1 MSIEDLTKAFW
12 ILNADPLAYCIN
24 IKSIQD
30 GKIYFDNGQIMEIQ
44 ELVEV
49 YNEEYGE

>member
-12 ILNADPLAYCIN
+12 VLNADPLALYIDVE
-24 IKSIQD
+24 SIHD
-30 GKIYFDNGQIMEIQ
+30 GKIFFVSGQIMDIS

>member
-12 ILNADPLAYCIN
+12 MLNADPLAWN
-24 IKSIQD
+24 LTVRSIKD
-30 GKIYFDNGQIMEIQ
+30 GKIFFTSGKDVDVKD
-44 ELVEV
+44 LVAL